1 MKKNIYYQ
9 TGSFMLVFSVF
20 QLVTS
25 IYFKD
30 SLTQILRELVNTIVV
45 TLLMFLAIYIY
56 NKFKK

>member
-9 TGSFMLVFSVF
+9 TGFSMFILSIF

-30 SLTQILRELVNTIVV
+30 SPTQVLGKLATIIVV

>member
-9 TGSFMLVFSVF
+9 TGFSMFILSIF

-25 IYFKD
+25 IYFKE
-30 SLTQILRELVNTIVV
+30 SLTQILRELANTIVV

-56 NKFKK
+56 NKLKK

>member
-9 TGSFMLVFSVF
+9 TGSFMLIISIF

-25 IYFKD
+25 IYFKE
-30 SLTQILRELVNTIVV
+30 SLTQILRELANTIVV

-56 NKFKK
+56 NKLKK